1 MSNTASKTTKPG
13 LPSKTTTFEVTDTF
27 IHDARKVQNAAL
39 AAYLAANPGA
49 YVGPAIRNKKAVVA
63 QGCLPAYLRSPNGKR
78 ADIVRLMVKGMPVAK
93 FLVAARLQGG
103 GYTDL
108 IAGVSGGYSPSS
120 PTWGKPAF
128 TITSV
133 A

>member
-1 MSNTASKTTKPG
+1 MSQTASKTTKTVA
-13 LPSKTTTFEVTDTF
+13 PSKTTTFEVPEA
-27 IHDARKVQNAAL
+27 IKEAMPKAQKAAL
-39 AAYLAANPGA
+39 AAYLAANPNA
-49 YVGPAIRNKKAVVA
+49 YVGPVAGVVA
-63 QGCLPAYLRSPNGKR
+63 EGCLPAYLRNPNGKR

-93 FLVAARLQGG
+93 FLVAARLLGG

-108 IAGVSGGYSPSS
+108 IAGVLGGYSRSS

-128 TITSV
+128 TITAV